1 MQSGKVAIPF
11 HLDKWTHEMLLQ
23 TLHDPSI
30 PRLPLE
36 MTAADI
42 KKAWGVVK
50 EHKAAAP
57 SGRYN
62 GVYKAM
68 CLDQDLLEFLTI
80 SMNLPFLS
88 GTTYNRWHKM
98 IDIMIFK
105 KPNNLKVNNIRST
118 S

>member
-42 KKAWGVVK
+42 KKAWG
-50 EHKAAAP
+50 
-57 SGRYN
+57 
-62 GVYKAM
+62 
-68 CLDQDLLEFLTI
+68 DQDLLELLTI